1 LSNPL
6 FSHWSYRGSAIWFL
20 LSTFFFG
27 STLVFV
33 GALVV
38 SLLAGSTV
46 DTVFEVAQDL
56 KNPASRPLLLLLTG
70 LNQVGS
76 FLVAVWAFGR
86 WFGWERTDKLTS
98 GKPTVIMVLAGV
110 LLTVAFLPM
119 LEWTLALNDM
129 MAPAGS
135 MLHDALMEAEQQ
147 SKEMYEVILRMEGPM
162 DMLLVVLLAAL
173 LPAVGEE
180 LAFRGVLQN
189 LLTVSTRNMHAGV
202 WIAAAI
208 FSLYHMQF
216 FGFLPRLLLGAL
228 FGYMMVW
235 SGSVWVAVI
244 AHFIN
249 NLLTVVLYYFIY
261 NKKILTEEAVESL
274 GRNPITIGVSVLLVG
289 GIMWFMRKNWTV
301 NEIPAFPVTSEDTP
315 EQPDSSQ

>member
-1 LSNPL
+1 M
-6 FSHWSYRGSAIWFL
+6 
-20 LSTFFFG
+20 
-27 STLVFV
+27 LVFL

-38 SLLAGSTV
+38 SWLAGSTV

-56 KNPASRPLLLLLTG
+56 KNPASRSLLLLLTG

-86 WFGWERTDKLTS
+86 WFGRERTDRLKAVRPS
-98 GKPTVIMVLAGV
+98 AVMVLSGV
-110 LLTVAFLPM
+110 LLTVAFLPL
-119 LEWTLALNDM
+119 LEWTLVLNDM
-129 MAPAGS
+129 LAPAGS
-135 MLHDALMEAEQQ
+135 MLHEALVDAEQQ
-147 SKEMYEVILRMEGPM
+147 SKEMYEVILRMDGPL

-189 LLTVSTRNMHAGV
+189 LMVVSTRNVHAGV

-235 SGSVWVAVI
+235 SGSVWVAVA
-244 AHFIN
+244 AHFTN

-261 NKKILTEEAVESL
+261 NKKILTEEAVENL
-274 GRNPITIGVSVLLVG
+274 GSNPLMIGVSVVLVAA
-289 GIMWFMRKNWTV
+289 ILWFMRKKSRFT
-301 NEIPAFPVTSEDTP
+301 EITMFPPPPKAP
-315 EQPDSSQ
+315 EA